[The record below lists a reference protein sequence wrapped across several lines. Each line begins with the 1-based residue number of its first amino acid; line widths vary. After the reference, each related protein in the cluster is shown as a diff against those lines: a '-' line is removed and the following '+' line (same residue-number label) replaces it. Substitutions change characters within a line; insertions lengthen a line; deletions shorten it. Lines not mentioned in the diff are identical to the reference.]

1 MNGLNPDKKL
11 EMEQDLEFLRGQFDK
26 LNREIRLPH
35 SLEADS
41 MLKLLEKV
49 EQEPKVEKNH
59 KVLWLKP
66 LAAIAACFVVVAGSV
81 YALRG
86 TGSKSSSMV
95 SSEMS
100 VSKEAADT
108 QLAPEYALRALE
120 DRAGMGGG
128 DTGGGAPGQESD
140 SDSGKAAV
148 QSNEAADDLNAG
160 GGVDYADNYTQLR
173 DAAFRI
179 GGGMDRYAVQ
189 NTEGNEAADE
199 VYSQETVEQ
208 QPELKSSKIELFT
221 SASLDSDQIAGSGY
235 TGTNVQEDGVDEA
248 DIVKTDGAYLYS
260 LAENDPV
267 GSYIYVTDAAKMKVT
282 AKIQV
287 DDDVSEFYVSDDR
300 LITVENAPDAIPQEK
315 LPEVTIVGAT
325 DDSLVR
331 QLQQKNPSATDQNMS
346 RTDVQATEAVQV
358 CVFDLSDPSAPKM
371 IKTFAQ
377 NGNYISSRME
387 SGVLYIVSSYS
398 ISPAFDMQNAQLS
411 SLVPAV
417 YDSTSSRAQLLS
429 ADQIAILP
437 NSDRASYTVISAMDT
452 SSGKSATQAIL
463 GGSDGIYMS
472 PNNLYLYR
480 TDFQQASGSQ
490 NFEITRIIRFSV
502 NKSQVR
508 LVADGT
514 VTGSPYGQFALSE
527 SSDGRLRIA
536 VTATQSDGGT
546 TNSLYVLDAEM
557 QCIGKAEGLAPGETV
572 RSVRYVGDTAY
583 LVTYRQSDPVFVID
597 LSDPQKPVLLGQ
609 LKLSGFPEYL
619 HPVGDG
625 LLIGIGRNIGQDGT
639 VASINLSLFDSS
651 DPLDM
656 KKIQEYQIDGGEY
669 YSEALDNHR
678 AVLCDES
685 RNLLGLPVNTVDNQ
699 GRNVDSYYVFSYNRQ
714 NGFTLKANLR
724 QDSGTGNNRFG
735 PLNRGLIIGDLLYA
749 FSPGNIAS
757 YNIGTFSQK
766 GSVKL
771 A

>member
-1 MNGLNPDKKL
+1 MNPDKKL

-35 SLEADS
+35 SLEADV
-41 MLKLLEKV
+41 MLELLEKA
-49 EQEPKVEKNH
+49 EQEPKTKKDH
-59 KVLWLKP
+59 HVLWLKP

-86 TGSKSSSMV
+86 MGGKSSPMI

-100 VSKEAADT
+100 ASKEAADT
-108 QLAPEYALRALE
+108 QSAPKYALRALE
-120 DRAGMGGG
+120 DPSGGLGGG
-128 DTGGGAPGQESD
+128 TGGVPGQESD
-140 SDSGKAAV
+140 SGKAVA
-148 QSNEAADDLNAG
+148 QPNEAAEDSNAG
-160 GGVDYADNYTQLR
+160 GGVHYADHYTQLR
-173 DAAFRI
+173 DAAFKM

-189 NTEGNEAADE
+189 NAEGSATADE
-199 VYSQETVEQ
+199 AYPKEIMEQ
-208 QPELKSSKIELFT
+208 QAELKSPKMELFA
-221 SASLDSDQIAGSGY
+221 SASLGPDQIAGSRY
-235 TGTNVQEDGVDEA
+235 TETNVQEDGVDEA
-248 DIVKTDGAYLYS
+248 DIVKTDGIYLYS
-260 LAENDPV
+260 LAENDAS

-282 AKIQV
+282 ARIQV

-315 LPEVTIVGAT
+315 LPRVTIVGAT

-331 QLQQKNPSATDQNMS
+331 RIQQEAPST
-346 RTDVQATEAVQV
+346 RTQDVDSGDMQTAEAVQV
-358 CVFDLSDPSAPKM
+358 CIFDLSDPAAPKR

-377 NGNYISSRME
+377 NGSYISSRME
-387 SGVLYIVSSYS
+387 SGVLYLVSGYS
-398 ISPAFDMQNAQLS
+398 ISPAFDMQNAQLG

-417 YDSTSSRAQLLS
+417 YDSTSSSAQLLS

-437 NSDRASYTVISAMDT
+437 NSDRASYTVISTVDA
-452 SSGKSATQAIL
+452 SSGKSATQAVL

-472 PNNLYLYR
+472 PNSLYLYR

-502 NKSQVR
+502 SKSQLR

-514 VTGSPYGQFALSE
+514 VPGSPYGQFAFSE

-536 VTATQSDGGT
+536 VTATRPDGVM

-557 QCIGKAEGLAPGETV
+557 QLIGKAEGLASGEAV
-572 RSVRYVGDTAY
+572 QSVRYVGDTAY
-583 LVTYRQSDPVFVID
+583 LVTYRQSDPIFVID
-597 LSDPQKPVLLGQ
+597 LSDPQKPALLGQ
-609 LKLSGFPEYL
+609 LKLSGLPEYL

-625 LLIGIGRNIGQDGT
+625 LLIGIGRNIGRDGT
-639 VASINLSLFDSS
+639 AAGINLSLFDSS
-651 DPLDM
+651 DPLNM
-656 KKIQEYQIDGGEY
+656 EKIQEYQIDGGEHN
-669 YSEALDNHR
+669 SEALDNHR
-678 AVLCDES
+678 AVFLDES
-685 RNLLGLPVNTVDNQ
+685 RNLLGLPVNTVDSQ
-699 GRNVDSYYVFSYNRQ
+699 GRNVDSYCVFSYNRQ
-714 NGFTLKANLR
+714 NGFTLKADLR
-724 QDSGTGNNRFG
+724 QDSGTGNERFG

-757 YNIGTFSQK
+757 YDIGTFRQK
-766 GSVKL
+766 GSIKL